1 MSQVTIRN
9 PEEGD
14 VWTTTGWRPV
24 ELFTDASSV
33 LTSDEG
39 LCVIRLAD
47 GTALC
52 VQSAD
57 LEWSDQQ

>member
-1 MSQVTIRN
+1 MNPITIRN
-9 PEEGD
+9 PDWGD
-14 VWTTTGWRPV
+14 VWTTAGWRPV
-24 ELFTDASSV
+24 EMFTDGVSA
-33 LTSDEG
+33 LTTDEG

-57 LEWSDQQ
+57 LEWSDHQ